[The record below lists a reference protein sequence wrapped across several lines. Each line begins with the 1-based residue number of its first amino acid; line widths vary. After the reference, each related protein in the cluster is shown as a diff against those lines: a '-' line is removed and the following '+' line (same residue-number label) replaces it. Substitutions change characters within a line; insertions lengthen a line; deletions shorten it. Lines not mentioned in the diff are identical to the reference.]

1 MGTAYDFIALCCKR
15 CKVEFANKRAE
26 IDAMP
31 NGGVTL
37 SVYTEN
43 DIETC
48 RDVLFYVAQ
57 VLGGFFIINREGKL
71 ELRKYGKDPMMKV
84 EQRHRF
90 SSSFSDFITRY
101 TAVSSTNKQTQIA
114 EYYALD
120 PDNGLTMNLGVN
132 PLLQFGLKETREM
145 LCRNILADL
154 SVIRYVP
161 FDSDTIGNPALDPGD
176 VLTFAGGQADEGQIT
191 CITSIRQK
199 IGGKQSLK
207 CVGKNPRLAQ
217 AKSRNDKNISGLL
230 NQIEDNA
237 KTGIHTFTNASAHE
251 IGQTRVKLGSIQFAS
266 SEENHMQFFAQVVV
280 DVAADPVERSAEASG
295 TVVIPFPGGSGSG
308 TGSGTGGSDGTG
320 ETSDAG
326 SSEND
331 AAGNEVGNTSGNENT
346 GSTDDTS
353 GGADAGSGSGS
364 EVAVDVSLPVKWQE
378 DGQAVCHV
386 VFEFNNEEIV
396 EHCPVETWHSGKHI
410 LSLYYPIEK
419 IVANYTNTFNVY
431 LWMEYGSGTVDVG
444 DCIDSVSGQA
454 MAAGEAW
461 DGKLEVEDYTT
472 RFAIGGGLD
481 VNVFRDS
488 QEYLETIR
496 ADGYATSFSYV
507 EDCMKVIRQY
517 ELTRFDEGECETMAK
532 TAESVLDVMRGWLGF
547 SEANGKFKEI
557 IDLYNGVKPLPRGYA
572 VQYSDEW
579 CDTCVSAAGIRA
591 GCSELI
597 GRECGVE
604 EHVKIFREMGIWI
617 EDGTITPEPGYVIVY
632 NWDKAAQP
640 NDGYSDH
647 IGFVEKVSG
656 GMITAIEGN
665 WGEKVARRAIPLG
678 WGYIRGYAAPQYE
691 KAVNGNGGNPG
702 TGKKS
707 VEAVAKEVI
716 AGKWGNGEDRK
727 KRLQAAG
734 YDYPAVQAK
743 VNELVKGSNKKS
755 VEAVAKE
762 VIAGKWGNGED
773 RKKRLQAAGY
783 DYGAVQRKV
792 NELMR

>member
-1 MGTAYDFIALCCKR
+1 MYPVSDAFLRAVRSNTRKYYWTGTIVTKGGMTYEFGAKEIVKGSGYISRQCCGSTEIELGTVYAAEMGITLLSDIDRYTLEDALVTLVFHLVQADGSVEDVPMGVFEVSEANRLAKCLELKAYDFMLRFDKSFNGFETVGTAYDFITLCCKR

-31 NGGVTL
+31 NGGVTI

-71 ELRKYGKDPMMKV
+71 ELRKYGKDPVMKV

-120 PDNGLTMNLGVN
+120 SDNGLTMNLGVN

-176 VLTFAGGQADEGQIT
+176 VLTFTGGQADEGQIT

-237 KTGIHTFTNASAHE
+237 KTGKIGIHTFTNASAHE
-251 IGQTRVKLGSIQFAS
+251 IGQTRVKLVSIQFAS

-308 TGSGTGGSDGTG
+308 TGS
-320 ETSDAG
+320 A
-326 SSEND
+326 
-331 AAGNEVGNTSGNENT
+331 
-346 GSTDDTS
+346 DDTS

-364 EVAVDVSLPVKWQE
+364 EVSVDVSLPVKWQE

-386 VFEFNNEEIV
+386 VFEFNNEEIM

-431 LWMEYGSGTVDVG
+431 LWMENGSGTVDVG
-444 DCIDSVSGQA
+444 DCIASGSGQA

-481 VNVFRDS
+481 VNGFREELS
-488 QEYLETIR
+488 MQMKETVNR
-496 ADGYATSFSYV
+496 GFEVYF
-507 EDCMKVIRQY
+507 
-517 ELTRFDEGECETMAK
+517 
-532 TAESVLDVMRGWLGF
+532 AER
-547 SEANGKFKEI
+547 
-557 IDLYNGVKPLPRGYA
+557 
-572 VQYSDEW
+572 
-579 CDTCVSAAGIRA
+579 AGISGFCRPV
-591 GCSELI
+591 EM
-597 GRECGVE
+597 EGV
-604 EHVKIFREMGIWI
+604 
-617 EDGTITPEPGYVIVY
+617 
-632 NWDKAAQP
+632 
-640 NDGYSDH
+640 
-647 IGFVEKVSG
+647 
-656 GMITAIEGN
+656 
-665 WGEKVARRAIPLG
+665 
-678 WGYIRGYAAPQYE
+678 
-691 KAVNGNGGNPG
+691 
-702 TGKKS
+702 
-707 VEAVAKEVI
+707 
-716 AGKWGNGEDRK
+716 
-727 KRLQAAG
+727 
-734 YDYPAVQAK
+734 
-743 VNELVKGSNKKS
+743 
-755 VEAVAKE
+755 
-762 VIAGKWGNGED
+762 
-773 RKKRLQAAGY
+773 
-783 DYGAVQRKV
+783 
-792 NELMR
+792 

>member
-1 MGTAYDFIALCCKR
+1 MYPVSDGFLRAVKSNTRKYYWTGTIVTKAGVSYEFGAKEIVKGSGYITKQCFGSTEIELGTVYAAEMGITLLSDIDRYTLEDALVSLVFHLVLADGSVEDVPMGIFEVSEANRLAKCLELKAYDFMLRFDRSFNGFETVGTAYDFIALCCKMCR
-15 CKVEFANKRAE
+15 VELAHKRAE

-71 ELRKYGKDPMMKV
+71 ELRKYGKDPVMKV

-132 PLLQFGLKETREM
+132 PLLQFGLAETREM

-199 IGGKQSLK
+199 IGGRQSLK

-237 KTGIHTFTNASAHE
+237 KTGKIGIHTFTNASAHE
-251 IGQTRVKLGSIQFAS
+251 IGQTKVKLVSIQFAS

-295 TVVIPFPGGSGSG
+295 TVVIPFPGGSSGG
-308 TGSGTGGSDGTG
+308 TGSGTGGSDGTSEG
-320 ETSDAG
+320 NKTEDAVTG
-326 SSEND
+326 STAEN
-331 AAGNEVGNTSGNENT
+331 VSGNENA
-346 GSTDDTS
+346 GSTDDVS
-353 GGADAGSGSGS
+353 GGSDAGSGSGS
-364 EVAVDVSLPVKWQE
+364 EIAVDVSLPVKWQE

-431 LWMEYGSGTVDVG
+431 LWMENGSGTVDVG
-444 DCIDSVSGQA
+444 DCIASVSGQA
-454 MAAGEAW
+454 MAVGEAW

-481 VNVFRDS
+481 VNGFREELS
-488 QEYLETIR
+488 MQMKETVNR
-496 ADGYATSFSYV
+496 GFEVYF
-507 EDCMKVIRQY
+507 
-517 ELTRFDEGECETMAK
+517 
-532 TAESVLDVMRGWLGF
+532 AER
-547 SEANGKFKEI
+547 
-557 IDLYNGVKPLPRGYA
+557 
-572 VQYSDEW
+572 
-579 CDTCVSAAGIRA
+579 AGISGFCRPV
-591 GCSELI
+591 EM
-597 GRECGVE
+597 EGV
-604 EHVKIFREMGIWI
+604 
-617 EDGTITPEPGYVIVY
+617 
-632 NWDKAAQP
+632 
-640 NDGYSDH
+640 
-647 IGFVEKVSG
+647 
-656 GMITAIEGN
+656 
-665 WGEKVARRAIPLG
+665 
-678 WGYIRGYAAPQYE
+678 
-691 KAVNGNGGNPG
+691 
-702 TGKKS
+702 
-707 VEAVAKEVI
+707 
-716 AGKWGNGEDRK
+716 
-727 KRLQAAG
+727 
-734 YDYPAVQAK
+734 
-743 VNELVKGSNKKS
+743 
-755 VEAVAKE
+755 
-762 VIAGKWGNGED
+762 
-773 RKKRLQAAGY
+773 
-783 DYGAVQRKV
+783 
-792 NELMR
+792 

>member
-1 MGTAYDFIALCCKR
+1 MYPVSDGFLRAVKSNTRKYYWTGTIVTRGGMTYEFGAKEIVKGSGYISRQCCGSTEIELGTVYAAEMGITLLSDIDRYTLEDAQVTLVFHLVLADDSVEDVPMGVFEVSEANRLAKCLELKAYDFMLRFDKSFNGFETVGTAYDFIALCCKR

-71 ELRKYGKDPMMKV
+71 ELRKYGKDPVMKV
-84 EQRHRF
+84 EQRHRL

-207 CVGKNPRLAQ
+207 CVGKNPRLDQ

-237 KTGIHTFTNASAHE
+237 KTGKIGIHTFTNASAHE
-251 IGQTRVKLGSIQFAS
+251 IGQTRVKLVSIQFAS

-308 TGSGTGGSDGTG
+308 TGS
-320 ETSDAG
+320 A
-326 SSEND
+326 
-331 AAGNEVGNTSGNENT
+331 
-346 GSTDDTS
+346 DDTS

-364 EVAVDVSLPVKWQE
+364 EVSVDVSLPVKWQE
-378 DGQAVCHV
+378 DGQAVCHM
-386 VFEFNNEEIV
+386 VFEFNNEEIM

-431 LWMEYGSGTVDVG
+431 LWMENGSGTVDVG
-444 DCIDSVSGQA
+444 DCIASVSGQA

-472 RFAIGGGLD
+472 RFAIGGGMD
-481 VNVFRDS
+481 VNGFWDS
-488 QEYLETIR
+488 LSMQMKETVNR
-496 ADGYATSFSYV
+496 GFEVYF
-507 EDCMKVIRQY
+507 
-517 ELTRFDEGECETMAK
+517 
-532 TAESVLDVMRGWLGF
+532 AER
-547 SEANGKFKEI
+547 
-557 IDLYNGVKPLPRGYA
+557 
-572 VQYSDEW
+572 
-579 CDTCVSAAGIRA
+579 AGISGFCRPV
-591 GCSELI
+591 EM
-597 GRECGVE
+597 EGV
-604 EHVKIFREMGIWI
+604 
-617 EDGTITPEPGYVIVY
+617 
-632 NWDKAAQP
+632 
-640 NDGYSDH
+640 
-647 IGFVEKVSG
+647 
-656 GMITAIEGN
+656 
-665 WGEKVARRAIPLG
+665 
-678 WGYIRGYAAPQYE
+678 
-691 KAVNGNGGNPG
+691 
-702 TGKKS
+702 
-707 VEAVAKEVI
+707 
-716 AGKWGNGEDRK
+716 
-727 KRLQAAG
+727 
-734 YDYPAVQAK
+734 
-743 VNELVKGSNKKS
+743 
-755 VEAVAKE
+755 
-762 VIAGKWGNGED
+762 
-773 RKKRLQAAGY
+773 
-783 DYGAVQRKV
+783 
-792 NELMR
+792 

>member
-1 MGTAYDFIALCCKR
+1 MYSVSDAFLRAVRSNTRKYFWTGTIVTKGGMTYEFGAKEIVKGSGYISRQCCGSTEIELGTVYAAEMGITLLSDIDRYTLEDALVTLVFHLVLADGSVEDVPMGVFEVSKANRLAKCLELKAYDFIALCCKR
-15 CKVEFANKRAE
+15 CKVELANKRAE

-37 SVYTEN
+37 FVYTEN

-71 ELRKYGKDPMMKV
+71 ELRKYGKDPVMKV

-132 PLLQFGLKETREM
+132 PLLQFGLEETREM

-176 VLTFAGGQADEGQIT
+176 VLTFSGGQADEGQIT

-237 KTGIHTFTNASAHE
+237 KTGKIGIHTFTNASVHE
-251 IGQTRVKLGSIQFAS
+251 IGQTKVKLISIQFAS

-295 TVVIPFPGGSGSG
+295 TVVIPFPGGSGGG

-320 ETSDAG
+320 EASDAG

-331 AAGNEVGNTSGNENT
+331 AAGNGAGNTSGNENT
-346 GSTDDTS
+346 GSTDNVS
-353 GGADAGSGSGS
+353 GGSDSGSGFGSGSGS
-364 EVAVDVSLPVKWQE
+364 EVSVDVSLPVKWQE

-431 LWMEYGSGTVDVG
+431 LWMENGSGTVDVG
-444 DCIDSVSGQA
+444 DCIASVSGQA

-481 VNVFRDS
+481 MNVFRDS
-488 QEYLETIR
+488 LSMQMKETVNK
-496 ADGYATSFSYV
+496 GFEVYF
-507 EDCMKVIRQY
+507 
-517 ELTRFDEGECETMAK
+517 
-532 TAESVLDVMRGWLGF
+532 AE
-547 SEANGKFKEI
+547 K
-557 IDLYNGVKPLPRGYA
+557 
-572 VQYSDEW
+572 
-579 CDTCVSAAGIRA
+579 AGISGFCRPV
-591 GCSELI
+591 EM
-597 GRECGVE
+597 EGV
-604 EHVKIFREMGIWI
+604 
-617 EDGTITPEPGYVIVY
+617 
-632 NWDKAAQP
+632 
-640 NDGYSDH
+640 
-647 IGFVEKVSG
+647 
-656 GMITAIEGN
+656 
-665 WGEKVARRAIPLG
+665 
-678 WGYIRGYAAPQYE
+678 
-691 KAVNGNGGNPG
+691 
-702 TGKKS
+702 
-707 VEAVAKEVI
+707 
-716 AGKWGNGEDRK
+716 
-727 KRLQAAG
+727 
-734 YDYPAVQAK
+734 
-743 VNELVKGSNKKS
+743 
-755 VEAVAKE
+755 
-762 VIAGKWGNGED
+762 
-773 RKKRLQAAGY
+773 
-783 DYGAVQRKV
+783 
-792 NELMR
+792 

>member
-1 MGTAYDFIALCCKR
+1 MYPVSDAFLRAIRSNTRKYFWTGTIVTKGGMTYEFGAKEIVKGSGYISRQCCGSTEIELGTVYAAEMGITLLSDIDRYTLEDAQVTLVFHLVLADDSVEDVPMGVFEVSEANRLAKCLELKAYDFMLRFDKSFNGFETVGTAYDFIALCCKR

-71 ELRKYGKDPMMKV
+71 ELRKYGKDPVMKV

-145 LCRNILADL
+145 LCRNILTDL

-237 KTGIHTFTNASAHE
+237 KTGKIGIHTFTNASAHE
-251 IGQTRVKLGSIQFAS
+251 IGQTRVKLISIQFAS

-320 ETSDAG
+320 
-326 SSEND
+326 
-331 AAGNEVGNTSGNENT
+331 
-346 GSTDDTS
+346 
-353 GGADAGSGSGS
+353 SGS
-364 EVAVDVSLPVKWQE
+364 EVSVDVSLPVKWQE

-444 DCIDSVSGQA
+444 DCIASVSGQA

-481 VNVFRDS
+481 VNGFRES
-488 QEYLETIR
+488 LSMQMKETVNR
-496 ADGYATSFSYV
+496 GFEVYF
-507 EDCMKVIRQY
+507 
-517 ELTRFDEGECETMAK
+517 
-532 TAESVLDVMRGWLGF
+532 AER
-547 SEANGKFKEI
+547 
-557 IDLYNGVKPLPRGYA
+557 
-572 VQYSDEW
+572 
-579 CDTCVSAAGIRA
+579 AGISGFCRPV
-591 GCSELI
+591 EM
-597 GRECGVE
+597 EGV
-604 EHVKIFREMGIWI
+604 
-617 EDGTITPEPGYVIVY
+617 
-632 NWDKAAQP
+632 
-640 NDGYSDH
+640 
-647 IGFVEKVSG
+647 
-656 GMITAIEGN
+656 
-665 WGEKVARRAIPLG
+665 
-678 WGYIRGYAAPQYE
+678 
-691 KAVNGNGGNPG
+691 
-702 TGKKS
+702 
-707 VEAVAKEVI
+707 
-716 AGKWGNGEDRK
+716 
-727 KRLQAAG
+727 
-734 YDYPAVQAK
+734 
-743 VNELVKGSNKKS
+743 
-755 VEAVAKE
+755 
-762 VIAGKWGNGED
+762 
-773 RKKRLQAAGY
+773 
-783 DYGAVQRKV
+783 
-792 NELMR
+792 

>member
-1 MGTAYDFIALCCKR
+1 MYPVSDAFLRTVRSNTRKYFWTGTIVTRDGMTYEFGAKEIVKGSGYISRQCCGNTEIELGTVYAAEMGITLLSDIDRYTLEDAQVTLVFHLVLADDSVEDVPMGVFEVSEANRLAKCLELKAYDFMLRFDKSFNGFETVGTAYDFIALCCKR

-71 ELRKYGKDPMMKV
+71 ELRKYGKDPVMKV

-237 KTGIHTFTNASAHE
+237 KTGKIGIHTFTNASAHE
-251 IGQTRVKLGSIQFAS
+251 IGQTKVKLISIQFAS

-308 TGSGTGGSDGTG
+308 TGS
-320 ETSDAG
+320 A
-326 SSEND
+326 
-331 AAGNEVGNTSGNENT
+331 
-346 GSTDDTS
+346 DDTS

-364 EVAVDVSLPVKWQE
+364 EVSVDVSLPVKWQE

-386 VFEFNNEEIV
+386 VFEFNNEEIM

-431 LWMEYGSGTVDVG
+431 LWMENGSGTVDVG
-444 DCIDSVSGQA
+444 DCIASVSGQA

-481 VNVFRDS
+481 VNGFRES
-488 QEYLETIR
+488 LSMQMKETVNR
-496 ADGYATSFSYV
+496 GFEVYF
-507 EDCMKVIRQY
+507 
-517 ELTRFDEGECETMAK
+517 
-532 TAESVLDVMRGWLGF
+532 AER
-547 SEANGKFKEI
+547 
-557 IDLYNGVKPLPRGYA
+557 
-572 VQYSDEW
+572 
-579 CDTCVSAAGIRA
+579 AGISGFCRPV
-591 GCSELI
+591 EM
-597 GRECGVE
+597 EGV
-604 EHVKIFREMGIWI
+604 
-617 EDGTITPEPGYVIVY
+617 
-632 NWDKAAQP
+632 
-640 NDGYSDH
+640 
-647 IGFVEKVSG
+647 
-656 GMITAIEGN
+656 
-665 WGEKVARRAIPLG
+665 
-678 WGYIRGYAAPQYE
+678 
-691 KAVNGNGGNPG
+691 
-702 TGKKS
+702 
-707 VEAVAKEVI
+707 
-716 AGKWGNGEDRK
+716 
-727 KRLQAAG
+727 
-734 YDYPAVQAK
+734 
-743 VNELVKGSNKKS
+743 
-755 VEAVAKE
+755 
-762 VIAGKWGNGED
+762 
-773 RKKRLQAAGY
+773 
-783 DYGAVQRKV
+783 
-792 NELMR
+792 

>member
-1 MGTAYDFIALCCKR
+1 MYPVSDGFLRAVKSNTRKYYWTGTIVTRGGMTYEFGAKEIVKGSGYISRQCCGSTEIELGTVYAAEMGITLLSDIDRYTLEDAQVTLVFHLVLADDSVEDVPMGVFEVSEANRLAKCLELKAYDFMLRFDKSFNGFETVGTAYDFIALCCKR

-71 ELRKYGKDPMMKV
+71 ELRKYGKDPVMKV

-207 CVGKNPRLAQ
+207 CVGKNPRLDQ

-237 KTGIHTFTNASAHE
+237 KTGKIGIHTFTNASAHE
-251 IGQTRVKLGSIQFAS
+251 IGQTKVKLISIQFAS

-308 TGSGTGGSDGTG
+308 TGS
-320 ETSDAG
+320 A
-326 SSEND
+326 
-331 AAGNEVGNTSGNENT
+331 
-346 GSTDDTS
+346 DDTS

-364 EVAVDVSLPVKWQE
+364 EVSVDVSLPVKWQE

-386 VFEFNNEEIV
+386 VFEFNNEEIM

-431 LWMEYGSGTVDVG
+431 LWMENGSGTVDVG
-444 DCIDSVSGQA
+444 DCIASVSGQA

-472 RFAIGGGLD
+472 RFAIGGGLN
-481 VNVFRDS
+481 VNGFRES
-488 QEYLETIR
+488 LSMQMKETVNR
-496 ADGYATSFSYV
+496 GFEVYF
-507 EDCMKVIRQY
+507 
-517 ELTRFDEGECETMAK
+517 
-532 TAESVLDVMRGWLGF
+532 AER
-547 SEANGKFKEI
+547 
-557 IDLYNGVKPLPRGYA
+557 
-572 VQYSDEW
+572 
-579 CDTCVSAAGIRA
+579 AGISGFCRPV
-591 GCSELI
+591 EM
-597 GRECGVE
+597 EGV
-604 EHVKIFREMGIWI
+604 
-617 EDGTITPEPGYVIVY
+617 
-632 NWDKAAQP
+632 
-640 NDGYSDH
+640 
-647 IGFVEKVSG
+647 
-656 GMITAIEGN
+656 
-665 WGEKVARRAIPLG
+665 
-678 WGYIRGYAAPQYE
+678 
-691 KAVNGNGGNPG
+691 
-702 TGKKS
+702 
-707 VEAVAKEVI
+707 
-716 AGKWGNGEDRK
+716 
-727 KRLQAAG
+727 
-734 YDYPAVQAK
+734 
-743 VNELVKGSNKKS
+743 
-755 VEAVAKE
+755 
-762 VIAGKWGNGED
+762 
-773 RKKRLQAAGY
+773 
-783 DYGAVQRKV
+783 
-792 NELMR
+792 

>member
-1 MGTAYDFIALCCKR
+1 MYSVSDAFLRAVRSNTRKYFWTGTIVTKGGMTYEFGAKEVVKGSGYISRQCCGSTEIELGTVYAAEMGITLLSDIDRYTLEDALVTLVFHLVLADGSVEDVPMGVFEVSEANRLAKCLELKAYDFMLRFDKSFNGFETVGTAYDFIALCCKR

-71 ELRKYGKDPMMKV
+71 ELRKYGKDPVMKV

-132 PLLQFGLKETREM
+132 PFLQFGLKETREM

-237 KTGIHTFTNASAHE
+237 KTGKIGIHTFTNASAHE
-251 IGQTRVKLGSIQFAS
+251 IGQTKVKLISIQFAS

-308 TGSGTGGSDGTG
+308 TGS
-320 ETSDAG
+320 A
-326 SSEND
+326 
-331 AAGNEVGNTSGNENT
+331 
-346 GSTDDTS
+346 DDTS
-353 GGADAGSGSGS
+353 GGADAGSRSGS
-364 EVAVDVSLPVKWQE
+364 EVSVDVSLPVKWQE

-386 VFEFNNEEIV
+386 VFEFNNEEIM

-431 LWMEYGSGTVDVG
+431 LWMENGSGTVDVG
-444 DCIDSVSGQA
+444 DCIASVSGQA

-481 VNVFRDS
+481 VNGFRES
-488 QEYLETIR
+488 LSMQMKETVNR
-496 ADGYATSFSYV
+496 GFEVYF
-507 EDCMKVIRQY
+507 
-517 ELTRFDEGECETMAK
+517 
-532 TAESVLDVMRGWLGF
+532 AER
-547 SEANGKFKEI
+547 
-557 IDLYNGVKPLPRGYA
+557 
-572 VQYSDEW
+572 
-579 CDTCVSAAGIRA
+579 AGISGFCRPV
-591 GCSELI
+591 EM
-597 GRECGVE
+597 EGV
-604 EHVKIFREMGIWI
+604 
-617 EDGTITPEPGYVIVY
+617 
-632 NWDKAAQP
+632 
-640 NDGYSDH
+640 
-647 IGFVEKVSG
+647 
-656 GMITAIEGN
+656 
-665 WGEKVARRAIPLG
+665 
-678 WGYIRGYAAPQYE
+678 
-691 KAVNGNGGNPG
+691 
-702 TGKKS
+702 
-707 VEAVAKEVI
+707 
-716 AGKWGNGEDRK
+716 
-727 KRLQAAG
+727 
-734 YDYPAVQAK
+734 
-743 VNELVKGSNKKS
+743 
-755 VEAVAKE
+755 
-762 VIAGKWGNGED
+762 
-773 RKKRLQAAGY
+773 
-783 DYGAVQRKV
+783 
-792 NELMR
+792 

>member
-1 MGTAYDFIALCCKR
+1 MYSVSDAFLRAVRSNTRKYFWTGTIVTKGGMTYEFGAKEVVKGSGYISRQCCGSTEIELGTVYAAEMGITLLSDIDRYTLEDAQVTLVFHLVLADGLVEEVPMGVFEVSEANRLAKCLELKAYDFMLRFDKSFNGFETVGTAYDFIALCCKR

-71 ELRKYGKDPMMKV
+71 ELRKYGKDPVMKV

-132 PLLQFGLKETREM
+132 PFLQFGLKETREM

-161 FDSDTIGNPALDPGD
+161 FGSDTIGNPALDPGD
-176 VLTFAGGQADEGQIT
+176 VLTFTGGQADEGQIT

-237 KTGIHTFTNASAHE
+237 KTGKIGIHTFTNASAHE
-251 IGQTRVKLGSIQFAS
+251 IGQTRVKLVSIQFAS

-308 TGSGTGGSDGTG
+308 TGS
-320 ETSDAG
+320 A
-326 SSEND
+326 
-331 AAGNEVGNTSGNENT
+331 
-346 GSTDDTS
+346 DDTS
-353 GGADAGSGSGS
+353 GGADAGSRSGS
-364 EVAVDVSLPVKWQE
+364 EVSVDVSLPVKWQE

-386 VFEFNNEEIV
+386 VFEFNNEEIM

-431 LWMEYGSGTVDVG
+431 LWMENGSGTVDVG
-444 DCIDSVSGQA
+444 DCIASVSGQA

-481 VNVFRDS
+481 VNGFRES
-488 QEYLETIR
+488 LSMQMKETVNR
-496 ADGYATSFSYV
+496 GFEVYF
-507 EDCMKVIRQY
+507 
-517 ELTRFDEGECETMAK
+517 
-532 TAESVLDVMRGWLGF
+532 AER
-547 SEANGKFKEI
+547 
-557 IDLYNGVKPLPRGYA
+557 
-572 VQYSDEW
+572 
-579 CDTCVSAAGIRA
+579 AGISGFCRPV
-591 GCSELI
+591 EM
-597 GRECGVE
+597 EGV
-604 EHVKIFREMGIWI
+604 
-617 EDGTITPEPGYVIVY
+617 
-632 NWDKAAQP
+632 
-640 NDGYSDH
+640 
-647 IGFVEKVSG
+647 
-656 GMITAIEGN
+656 
-665 WGEKVARRAIPLG
+665 
-678 WGYIRGYAAPQYE
+678 
-691 KAVNGNGGNPG
+691 
-702 TGKKS
+702 
-707 VEAVAKEVI
+707 
-716 AGKWGNGEDRK
+716 
-727 KRLQAAG
+727 
-734 YDYPAVQAK
+734 
-743 VNELVKGSNKKS
+743 
-755 VEAVAKE
+755 
-762 VIAGKWGNGED
+762 
-773 RKKRLQAAGY
+773 
-783 DYGAVQRKV
+783 
-792 NELMR
+792 

>member
-1 MGTAYDFIALCCKR
+1 MYSVSDAFLRAVRSNTRKYFWTGTIVTKGGMTYEFGAKEIVKGSGYISRQCCGSTEIELGTVYAAEMGITLLSDIDRYTLEDAQVTLVFHLVLADGSVEDVPMGVFEVSEANRLAKCLELKAYDFMLRFDKSFNGFETVGTAYDFIALCCKR
-15 CKVEFANKRAE
+15 CKVELANKRAE

-48 RDVLFYVAQ
+48 RDVLFYVVQ

-71 ELRKYGKDPMMKV
+71 ELRKYGKDPVMKV

-132 PLLQFGLKETREM
+132 PFLQFGLKETREM

-161 FDSDTIGNPALDPGD
+161 FGSDTIGNPALDPGD
-176 VLTFAGGQADEGQIT
+176 VLTFTGGQADEGQIT

-237 KTGIHTFTNASAHE
+237 KTGKIGIHTFTNASAHE
-251 IGQTRVKLGSIQFAS
+251 IGQTRVKLVSIQFAS

-280 DVAADPVERSAEASG
+280 DVAADPVEQSAEASG

-308 TGSGTGGSDGTG
+308 TGS
-320 ETSDAG
+320 A
-326 SSEND
+326 
-331 AAGNEVGNTSGNENT
+331 
-346 GSTDDTS
+346 DDTS
-353 GGADAGSGSGS
+353 GGADAGSRSGS
-364 EVAVDVSLPVKWQE
+364 EVSVDVSLPVKWQE

-386 VFEFNNEEIV
+386 VFEFNNEEIM

-431 LWMEYGSGTVDVG
+431 LWMENGSGTVDVG
-444 DCIDSVSGQA
+444 DCIASVSGQA

-481 VNVFRDS
+481 VNGFREELS
-488 QEYLETIR
+488 MQMKETVNR
-496 ADGYATSFSYV
+496 GFEVYF
-507 EDCMKVIRQY
+507 
-517 ELTRFDEGECETMAK
+517 
-532 TAESVLDVMRGWLGF
+532 AER
-547 SEANGKFKEI
+547 
-557 IDLYNGVKPLPRGYA
+557 
-572 VQYSDEW
+572 
-579 CDTCVSAAGIRA
+579 AGISGFCRPV
-591 GCSELI
+591 EM
-597 GRECGVE
+597 EGV
-604 EHVKIFREMGIWI
+604 
-617 EDGTITPEPGYVIVY
+617 
-632 NWDKAAQP
+632 
-640 NDGYSDH
+640 
-647 IGFVEKVSG
+647 
-656 GMITAIEGN
+656 
-665 WGEKVARRAIPLG
+665 
-678 WGYIRGYAAPQYE
+678 
-691 KAVNGNGGNPG
+691 
-702 TGKKS
+702 
-707 VEAVAKEVI
+707 
-716 AGKWGNGEDRK
+716 
-727 KRLQAAG
+727 
-734 YDYPAVQAK
+734 
-743 VNELVKGSNKKS
+743 
-755 VEAVAKE
+755 
-762 VIAGKWGNGED
+762 
-773 RKKRLQAAGY
+773 
-783 DYGAVQRKV
+783 
-792 NELMR
+792 